1 MHITE
6 VDVSHHKDFANHEI
20 VLRCYD
26 KSSGLL
32 AYIAIHNSNLGPALG
47 GCRIW
52 PYKSEDDA
60 ITDVLRLSRG
70 MTYKSALAN
79 LALGGGKAVIIAD
92 PKRMKTDALIKA
104 MGRFVES
111 LQGRYITAEDS
122 GTSVDDIRIMAS
134 ETSYV
139 AGVQNKQ
146 LNDGSEAS
154 GDPSPMTAYGV
165 FVGIKASLQYKFGS
179 DELSDIRVAVQGVG
193 NVGRN
198 LSKMLVDAGA
208 KVMVSDMYQP
218 ALDRILN
225 ELDVTLV
232 PNEDIHKQE
241 VEVFS
246 PCALGGALNM
256 NSLVDLQAPIVAG
269 AANNQL
275 STQGAGDYLFHK
287 GIIYA
292 PDYVI
297 NSGGIIDIFYEREG
311 YDRSKVI
318 SHIEGIGMTLR
329 DIFMMA
335 EDQKASTQ
343 SMADKLAEIRFL
355 DHPQNVVDFNTT
367 YNANTSASNV

>member
-1 MHITE
+1 MKVTE
-6 VDVSHHKDFANHEI
+6 IDVSLHEDFDKHET
-20 VLRCYD
+20 VLRCFD
-26 KSSGLL
+26 KNSGLL
-32 AYIAIHNSNLGPALG
+32 AFIAIHNSNLGPALG

-52 PYKSEDDA
+52 PYKSEEDA

-92 PKRMKTDALIKA
+92 PKVMKTKALIQA
-104 MGRFVES
+104 MGKFIES

-122 GTSVDDIRIMAS
+122 GTSVGDIRVMAR
-134 ETSYV
+134 ETSYI
-139 AGVQNKQ
+139 AGVQNKK

-165 FVGIKASLQYKFGS
+165 FVGIKASLQHKFGS
-179 DELSDIRVAVQGVG
+179 NDLSDIRVAVQGVG

-208 KVMVSDMYQP
+208 KVMVSDMFQP
-218 ALDRILN
+218 AIDRILN
-225 ELDVTLV
+225 ELDVT
-232 PNEDIHKQE
+232 PIANEDIHKQAME
-241 VEVFS
+241 VYS

-275 STQGAGDYLFHK
+275 STQSAGDYLFHK
-287 GIIYA
+287 GIVYA

-297 NSGGIIDIFYEREG
+297 NAGGIIDIFYEREG
-311 YDRSKVI
+311 YDHSKVM
-318 SHIEGIGMTLR
+318 SHIEGIGTTLH
-329 DIFMMA
+329 DIFMMS

-343 SMADKLAEIRFL
+343 SMADKLAEMRFL
-355 DHPQNVVDFNTT
+355 HHSHNTEI
-367 YNANTSASNV
+367 YSAIG